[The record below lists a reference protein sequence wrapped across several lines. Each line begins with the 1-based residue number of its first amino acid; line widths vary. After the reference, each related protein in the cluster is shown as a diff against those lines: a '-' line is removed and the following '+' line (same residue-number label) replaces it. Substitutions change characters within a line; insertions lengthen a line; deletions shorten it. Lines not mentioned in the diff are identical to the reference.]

1 MMQVE
6 GSALHPH
13 VAVEVA
19 LVYRHGGAVLLKQP
33 GEGQATGAAA
43 YYGYLL
49 VLKIHA

>member
-19 LVYRHGGAVLLKQP
+19 LVYRYGGAVLLEQSS
-33 GEGQATGAAA
+33 EG
-43 YYGYLL
+43 
-49 VLKIHA
+49 